1 MQLSCETDKGSQ
13 RLRRGVGMSDIVRL
27 PLKTSDGYPL
37 VHKFYRQE
45 GASNGLLMTF
55 PGDRYGVDGPLLY
68 YLSEMMWAAG
78 WDTLALTYG
87 FQFTMEPF
95 SADVI
100 PGLMQECRSALDAVL
115 AQRSYPRLGLAG
127 KSLGAGVVAYLCQ
140 SEPSLAEA
148 RAVFLTPA
156 LGTPL
161 FDPILVQIHHPS
173 YVAIGT
179 QDRFYDQGI
188 LDTLR
193 NSRPFELT
201 VIEGA
206 DHSMDVLGDL
216 DTSIEALKRIV
227 AEAVEFL
234 QRN

>member
-1 MQLSCETDKGSQ
+1 
-13 RLRRGVGMSDIVRL
+13 MSGIVRL
-27 PLKTSDGYPL
+27 PLKTGDGYPL

-45 GASNGLLMTF
+45 GVSNGLLMTF
-55 PGDRYGVDGPLLY
+55 PGERYGVDGPLLY
-68 YLSEMMWAAG
+68 YLSELMWAAG

-87 FQFTMEPF
+87 FQLTMEPF

-100 PGLMQECRSALDAVL
+100 LGLLQECRSALEAVL
-115 AQRSYPRLGLAG
+115 LQRTYPRLGLAG

-140 SEPSLAEA
+140 SEPSLREA

-161 FDPILVQIHHPS
+161 FDPILVEIHHPS
-173 YVAIGT
+173 YIAIGT
-179 QDRFYDQGI
+179 QDRFYDPEI

-193 NSRPFELT
+193 ASRSFELT

-216 DTSIEALKRIV
+216 EASMEAVKKIV
-227 AEAVEFL
+227 AEVVDFL
-234 QRN
+234 QKD

>member
-1 MQLSCETDKGSQ
+1 
-13 RLRRGVGMSDIVRL
+13 MSDIVRL
-27 PLKTSDGYPL
+27 PLRTSDGYPL

-45 GASNGLLMTF
+45 GESNGLLMTF
-55 PGDRYGVDGPLLY
+55 PGERYGVDGPLLY
-68 YLSEMMWAAG
+68 YLSELMGAAG

-87 FQFTMEPF
+87 FQLTMEPF

-100 PGLMQECRSALDAVL
+100 PGLMQECRSALETVL
-115 AQRSYPRLGLAG
+115 AERTYPRLGLAG

-140 SEPSLAEA
+140 SEPSLTEA
-148 RAVFLTPA
+148 RAIFLSPA

-173 YVAIGT
+173 YIAIGT
-179 QDRFYDQGI
+179 QDRFYDPEI

-193 NSRPFELT
+193 ASRPFELT

-216 DTSIEALKRIV
+216 DRSIGAVKRIV
-227 AEAVEFL
+227 SEVVDFL
-234 QRN
+234 QKD

>member
-1 MQLSCETDKGSQ
+1 MTET
-13 RLRRGVGMSDIVRL
+13 VRL

-45 GASNGLLMTF
+45 GESQGLLMTF

-68 YLSEMMWAAG
+68 YLSELMWARG
-78 WDTLALTYG
+78 WDTLAVTYG
-87 FQFTMEPF
+87 FQLTMKPF
-95 SADVI
+95 STDVI
-100 PGLMQECRSALDAVL
+100 PGLLQECRAAVEEVL
-115 AQRSYPRLGLAG
+115 TQRTYPHLGLAG

-148 RAVFLTPA
+148 RAVFFTPA

-161 FDPILVQIHHPS
+161 FDPILVELHHPS

-179 QDRFYDQGI
+179 QDRFYDPEI
-188 LDTLR
+188 LNALQA
-193 NSRPFELT
+193 SRHFELT

-206 DHSMDVLGDL
+206 DHSMDVFGDL
-216 DTSIEALKRIV
+216 EASVNAVKKIV
-227 AEAVEFL
+227 AEVGEFL
-234 QRN
+234 LRD

>member
-1 MQLSCETDKGSQ
+1 
-13 RLRRGVGMSDIVRL
+13 
-27 PLKTSDGYPL
+27 

-45 GASNGLLMTF
+45 GKPNGLLMTF
-55 PGDRYGVDGPLLY
+55 PAARYGVDGPLLY
-68 YLSEMMWAAG
+68 YLSELMWAAG

-87 FQFTMEPF
+87 FQLTMEPF

-100 PGLMQECRSALDAVL
+100 PGLLQECRSALETVL
-115 AQRSYPRLGLAG
+115 AGRTYPRLGLAG

-140 SEPSLAEA
+140 SEPSLTEA
-148 RAVFLTPA
+148 RAIFFSPA

-161 FDPILVQIHHPS
+161 FDPILAQIHHPS

-179 QDRFYDQGI
+179 QDRFYDPEI

-193 NSRPFELT
+193 TSRPFELT

-206 DHSMDVLGDL
+206 DHSMDVSGDL
-216 DTSIEALKRIV
+216 GTSIEAVKKIV
-227 AEAVEFL
+227 SEVVDFL
-234 QRN
+234 QRD